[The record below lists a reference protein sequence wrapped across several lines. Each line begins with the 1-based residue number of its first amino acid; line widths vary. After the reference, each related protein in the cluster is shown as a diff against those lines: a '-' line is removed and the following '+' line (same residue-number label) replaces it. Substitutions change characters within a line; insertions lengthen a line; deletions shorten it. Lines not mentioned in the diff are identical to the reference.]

1 MIDHALLPLLLAY
14 FALGLVVYRRTDSS
28 ELVAALESRLVAA
41 PALLLFETVF
51 FGVVTFWPLWLV
63 SRRQR

>member
-1 MIDHALLPLLLAY
+1 MIEHLVLPLLLAY

-28 ELVAALESRLVAA
+28 ELVAALESRLAAA
-41 PALLLFETVF
+41 PALLLLETVF

-63 SRRQR
+63 ARRAR